1 MKFKNSKEAG
11 AKRRELLDAQ
21 SEVNDKLIVLEE
33 TLAKRELKDA
43 EKQEHEA
50 LTRKFN
56 KMQREID
63 LCSREYTAL
72 YQAEKAE
79 KAAREKA
86 VKVSTGE
93 QLREA
98 LKTARVE
105 KNAREIVLGSGK
117 DGDVA
122 SSGAVNL
129 NIHDMIPTLNEGLG
143 LPKGVSIVTGV
154 TGNELWPVSLD
165 DAEFE
170 ETGETVELQEQDLHF
185 DNISPEVHRSGATF
199 SVSNAAID
207 NAAFDLM
214 GLVRS
219 KITLAESKYLA
230 KKVYSQA
237 KFTGVKGPFSGM
249 TPKGTITLDAS
260 AYKNLLLAIAN
271 FSKQGYDDAD
281 ACLVMDKQSEAEL
294 KATPKA
300 VGQGGF
306 VIENGKCAGYDYVTS
321 HYINTTLDTEGKKL
335 VDTADRFIGI
345 GLFKYLAVQQHG
357 MVRLTVDPVSGAKR
371 NVTLIT
377 VNTAWSMTDLSVKTT
392 TNGNENTTTTAFAL
406 YKVAEPAAASGS
418 DGSGK

>member
-1 MKFKNSKEAG
+1 MKFKNSKDAG

-43 EKQEHEA
+43 EKQEREA
-50 LTRKFN
+50 LTREFN
-56 KMQREID
+56 KLQREVD
-63 LCSREYTAL
+63 LCSREYTDL
-72 YQAEKAE
+72 YQKEQAE

-86 VKVSTGE
+86 VKVSTDE

-98 LKTARVE
+98 LKNARTE
-105 KNAREIVLGSGK
+105 KNAREIVLGSGT

-165 DAEFE
+165 DADFE
-170 ETGETVELQEQDLHF
+170 EVGETVALEEQDLHF
-185 DNISPEVHRSGATF
+185 DNISPEAHRSGATF
-199 SVSNAAID
+199 AVSNAAID
-207 NAAFDLM
+207 NSAFDLM
-214 GLVRS
+214 GFVRS

-230 KKVYSQA
+230 KKAYSQA
-237 KFTGVKGPFSGM
+237 AFTGVKGPFSGM
-249 TPKGTITLDAS
+249 VPNGTITLDSS

-271 FSKQGYDDAD
+271 FSKLGYDDVD

-300 VGQGGF
+300 EGQGGF

-321 HYINTTLDTEGKKL
+321 HYINTTLDATGKKL
-335 VDTADRFIGI
+335 VDTANRFIGI

-357 MVRLTVDPVSGAKR
+357 QVRLTIDPISGAKR

-392 TNGNENTTTTAFAL
+392 TNGKKNTTTTAFAL
-406 YKVAEPAAASGS
+406 YKVAEPTAET
-418 DGSGK
+418 GK

>member
-1 MKFKNSKEAG
+1 MKFKNSKDAG

-43 EKQEHEA
+43 EKQEREA
-50 LTRKFN
+50 LTREFN
-56 KMQREID
+56 KLQREVD
-63 LCSREYTAL
+63 LCSREYTDL
-72 YQAEKAE
+72 YQKEQAE

-86 VKVSTGE
+86 AKVSTGE

-98 LKTARVE
+98 LKNARTE
-105 KNAREIVLGSGK
+105 KNAREIVLGSGT

-143 LPKGVSIVTGV
+143 VSIVTGV

-165 DAEFE
+165 DADFE
-170 ETGETVELQEQDLHF
+170 EVGETVTLEEQDLHF
-185 DNISPEVHRSGATF
+185 DNISPEAHRSGATF
-199 SVSNAAID
+199 AVSNAAID
-207 NAAFDLM
+207 NSAFDLM

-230 KKVYSQA
+230 KKAYSQA
-237 KFTGVKGPFSGM
+237 AFTGVKGPFSGM
-249 TPKGTITLDAS
+249 VPNGTITLDSS

-271 FSKQGYDDAD
+271 FSKLGYDDVD

-300 VGQGGF
+300 EGQGGF

-321 HYINTTLDTEGKKL
+321 HYINTTLDATGKKL
-335 VDTADRFIGI
+335 VDTANRFIGI

-357 MVRLTVDPVSGAKR
+357 QVRLTIDPISGAKR

-377 VNTAWSMTDLSVKTT
+377 VNTAWSMTDLSAKAT
-392 TNGNENTTTTAFAL
+392 TNGKKNTTTTAFAL
-406 YKVAEPAAASGS
+406 YKVAEPTAET
-418 DGSGK
+418 GK